1 MSVIDDTE
9 MSLGLLSCSTEGI
22 YLNRLFITYY
32 LHVLSVSVMNPV
44 GSYSVIICGGWL
56 EACDSY
62 LHDMRIHISYA
73 IASAVHLRSIRQVGH
88 LTIYDISVGIG
99 SNAEGYAHAGF
110 GIVLQH
116 GSTVYQSV
124 GRRSVVSLR
133 QFIGL

>member
-56 EACDSY
+56 EACETY
-62 LHDMRIHISYA
+62 LHDISIHSGHP
-73 IASAVHLRSIRQVGH
+73 IASAVHLSPIRQVRC
-88 LTIYDISVGIG
+88 LAIYDISVGIG
-99 SNAEGYAHAGF
+99 SDAEGYAHACF

-116 GSTVYQSV
+116 GSTIYQSV